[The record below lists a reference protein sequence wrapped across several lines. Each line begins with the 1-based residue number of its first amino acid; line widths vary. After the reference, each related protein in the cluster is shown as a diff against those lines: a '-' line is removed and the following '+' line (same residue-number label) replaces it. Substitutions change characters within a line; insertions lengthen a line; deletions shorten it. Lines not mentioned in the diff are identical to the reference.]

1 MYERPSSKEAVM
13 KISARRVP
21 TSLRVSVAALGLAI
35 VCVSG
40 AVAAPGTDA
49 QRAACTPDVF
59 RLCSS
64 DIPNVERIVACLKRE
79 RPRLSTACQQVFND
93 QPAPATR
100 SVSAAQEDTCAFQDT
115 QHPSQKDWHS
125 WCGPAAR
132 KQ

>member
-1 MYERPSSKEAVM
+1 M
-13 KISARRVP
+13 KARALRVP
-21 TSLRVSVAALGLAI
+21 MSLRASVAALGLTL
-35 VCVSG
+35 VCASG

-79 RPRLSTACQQVFND
+79 RPRLSTACQQVFNE
-93 QPAPATR
+93 QAPATR
-100 SVSAAQEDTCAFQDT
+100 SVTVVRDDTCAFQDT
-115 QHPSQKDWHS
+115 QHPSQKDWHG